1 MVINFPAD
9 CNNTGMY
16 HAYGYQNPQAQQV
29 QYAQNQYAQQQYAQQ
44 QQQQYSQQLQQ
55 QYAQQQQ
62 QQQQQQQYTQQQ
74 YAQQQYAQQQQA
86 QQQYAQ
92 HQYAQHQYAQHQ
104 YAPQIQCQPETYAAS
119 EGLRFAPLQPA
130 TQPQMEDMDTSPAI
144 HSTSIGGIKSNLR
157 TIWPPATSRSI
168 LQRNLYFTLVSG
180 AVGDTD
186 CSIRGFRW
194 LFSCA
199 CEGSSWTPG
208 GQANHRESIEALTK
222 RKVFI
227 LNEAFNGYH
236 SPKLRASKKTGVI
249 PHQTSGKQ
257 QHIKTVKKDSASLTA
272 QTTKDF
278 GARTDTV
285 TRTQTREY
293 TMDR

>member
-130 TQPQMEDMDTSPAI
+130 TQPQVNPAYAAQYGSNVT
-144 HSTSIGGIKSNLR
+144 HPNAAAYNNVYNADGGYGYQPGYS
-157 TIWPPATSRSI
+157 
-168 LQRNLYFTLVSG
+168 QYQY
-180 AVGDTD
+180 
-186 CSIRGFRW
+186 RG
-194 LFSCA
+194 
-199 CEGSSWTPG
+199 
-208 GQANHRESIEALTK
+208 
-222 RKVFI
+222 
-227 LNEAFNGYH
+227 Y
-236 SPKLRASKKTGVI
+236 
-249 PHQTSGKQ
+249 
-257 QHIKTVKKDSASLTA
+257 
-272 QTTKDF
+272 
-278 GARTDTV
+278 
-285 TRTQTREY
+285 
-293 TMDR
+293 